1 MIKFDNISKIYDGN
15 EQYALKDINIDIK
28 KGEFVFLVGPS
39 GAGKS
44 TFLKLILKDFNP
56 TYGTLFL
63 NEINVN
69 KLKNNEIQHL
79 RRRMGVVFQEFKLL
93 EGKTVFENVAFA
105 MEVLKRDSRT
115 IKKRVSYVLEIV
127 GLSDMEDRYPL
138 TMSGG
143 ERQRVAIARAIING
157 PEILICDEP
166 TGNLDPR
173 TSFGIMKL
181 LENINTIG
189 TTIVMATHDKQI
201 VDAFNKRVLI
211 LEDGIIKGDRQG
223 GYFLLRM
230 FLNFVRDAYII

>member
-1 MIKFDNISKIYDGN
+1 MIKFDKISKIYDGN
-15 EQYALKDINIDIK
+15 EQYSLKDIDINIK

-44 TFLKLILKDFNP
+44 TFLRLILKDFNP

-105 MEVLKRDSRT
+105 MEVLKRDTRT

-127 GLSDMEDRYPL
+127 GLNGMEDRYPL

-181 LENINTIG
+181 LENINTLG
-189 TTIVMATHDKQI
+189 TTIIMATHDKQV

-211 LEDGIIKGDRQG
+211 LENGVIKGDRQG
-223 GYFLLRM
+223 GYF
-230 FLNFVRDAYII
+230 Y

>member
-1 MIKFDNISKIYDGN
+1 MIKFDNISKVYDDN
-15 EQYALKDINIDIK
+15 ARYALKDINVRIK

-63 NEINVN
+63 NELNVN
-69 KLKNNEIQHL
+69 NLKNNEIQHL

-127 GLSDMEDRYPL
+127 GLNRMEDRYPL

-181 LENINTIG
+181 LENINALG
-189 TTIVMATHDKQI
+189 TTVIMATHDKQV
-201 VDAFNKRVLI
+201 VDSFNKRVLI
-211 LEDGIIKGDRQG
+211 LEEGIIKGDRQG
-223 GYFLLRM
+223 GYF
-230 FLNFVRDAYII
+230 Y

>member
-1 MIKFDNISKIYDGN
+1 MIKFDNISKVYNDSD
-15 EQYALKDINIDIK
+15 QYALKDINIYIK

-44 TFLKLILKDFNP
+44 TFLRLILKDFNP
-56 TYGTLFL
+56 TYGTLYL
-63 NEINVN
+63 NEVDVN

-105 MEVLKRDSRT
+105 MEVLKRDSKT

-127 GLSDMEDRYPL
+127 GLNGMEDRYPQ

-181 LENINTIG
+181 LENINTLG
-189 TTIVMATHDKQI
+189 TTIIMATHDKQV
-201 VDAFNKRVLI
+201 VDSFNKRVLI
-211 LEDGIIKGDRQG
+211 LENGVIRGDRQG
-223 GYFLLRM
+223 GYF
-230 FLNFVRDAYII
+230 Y

>member
-1 MIKFDNISKIYDGN
+1 MIRFDNVSKIYN
-15 EQYALKDINIDIK
+15 EQQYALRDVNLHIT

-44 TFLKLILKDFNP
+44 TFLRLILKDFNP
-56 TYGTLFL
+56 TLGTLYL
-63 NEINVN
+63 NEADVGH
-69 KLKNNEIQHL
+69 LKGSDIQRL
-79 RRRMGVVFQEFKLL
+79 RRRMGVVFQDFKLL

-127 GLSDMEDRYPL
+127 GLDGMEERYPV

-181 LENINTIG
+181 LENINTLG
-189 TTIVMATHDKQI
+189 TTIVMATHDKQV
-201 VDAFNKRVLI
+201 VDAFNKRVVI
-211 LEDGIIKGDRQG
+211 LEDGIIKGDRNG
-223 GYFLLRM
+223 GYF
-230 FLNFVRDAYII
+230 Y

>member
-1 MIKFDNISKIYDGN
+1 MIKFDNISKVYDGN
-15 EQYALKDINIDIK
+15 EQYALKDVNIHIK

-44 TFLKLILKDFNP
+44 TFLRLILKDFNP
-56 TYGTLFL
+56 TYGKLYL
-63 NEINVN
+63 NEVDVN
-69 KLKNNEIQHL
+69 KLKNNEVQHL

-127 GLSDMEDRYPL
+127 GLNGMEERYPQ

-181 LENINTIG
+181 LENINTLG
-189 TTIVMATHDKQI
+189 TTIIMATHDKQV
-201 VDAFNKRVLI
+201 VDCFNKRVLI
-211 LEDGIIKGDRQG
+211 LQDGVIRGDRQG
-223 GYFLLRM
+223 GYF
-230 FLNFVRDAYII
+230 Y

>member
-1 MIKFDNISKIYDGN
+1 MIKFDNISKVYDGN
-15 EQYALKDINIDIK
+15 EQYALKDVNIHIK

-44 TFLKLILKDFNP
+44 TFLRLILKDFNP
-56 TYGTLFL
+56 TYGKLYL
-63 NEINVN
+63 NEVDVN
-69 KLKNNEIQHL
+69 KLKNNEVQHL

-127 GLSDMEDRYPL
+127 GLNGMEERYPQ

-181 LENINTIG
+181 LENINTLG
-189 TTIVMATHDKQI
+189 TTIIMATHDKQV
-201 VDAFNKRVLI
+201 VDSFNKRVLI
-211 LEDGIIKGDRQG
+211 LQDGVIRGDRQG
-223 GYFLLRM
+223 GYF
-230 FLNFVRDAYII
+230 Y

>member
-1 MIKFDNISKIYDGN
+1 MIKFDNISKVYNDSDH
-15 EQYALKDINIDIK
+15 YALKDINIYIK

-44 TFLKLILKDFNP
+44 TFLRLILKDFNP
-56 TYGTLFL
+56 TYGTLYL
-63 NEINVN
+63 NEVDVN

-105 MEVLKRDSRT
+105 MEVLKRDSKT

-127 GLSDMEDRYPL
+127 GLNGMEDRYPQ

-181 LENINTIG
+181 LENINTLG
-189 TTIVMATHDKQI
+189 TTIIMATHDKQV
-201 VDAFNKRVLI
+201 VDSFNKRVLI
-211 LEDGIIKGDRQG
+211 LENGVIRGDRQG
-223 GYFLLRM
+223 GYF
-230 FLNFVRDAYII
+230 Y

>member
-1 MIKFDNISKIYDGN
+1 MIKFDKISKIYDGN
-15 EQYALKDINIDIK
+15 EQYSLKDIDINIK

-44 TFLKLILKDFNP
+44 TFLRLILKDFNP

-127 GLSDMEDRYPL
+127 GLNGMEDRYPL

-181 LENINTIG
+181 LENINTLG
-189 TTIVMATHDKQI
+189 TTIIMATHDKQV

-211 LEDGIIKGDRQG
+211 LENGVIKGDRQG
-223 GYFLLRM
+223 GYF
-230 FLNFVRDAYII
+230 Y

>member
-1 MIKFDNISKIYDGN
+1 MIKFDNVSKAYDGN
-15 EQYALKDINIDIK
+15 EQYALKDVNIHIK

-44 TFLKLILKDFNP
+44 TFLRLILKDFNP
-56 TYGTLFL
+56 TYGKLYL
-63 NEINVN
+63 NEVDVN
-69 KLKNNEIQHL
+69 KLKNNEVQHL

-127 GLSDMEDRYPL
+127 GLNGMEDRYPQ

-181 LENINTIG
+181 LENINTLG
-189 TTIVMATHDKQI
+189 TTIIMATHDKQV
-201 VDAFNKRVLI
+201 VDSFNKRVLI
-211 LEDGIIKGDRQG
+211 LQDGVIRGDRQG
-223 GYFLLRM
+223 GYF
-230 FLNFVRDAYII
+230 Y

>member
-1 MIKFDNISKIYDGN
+1 MIKFDNISKVYDGN
-15 EQYALKDINIDIK
+15 EQYALKDINIHIK
-28 KGEFVFLVGPS
+28 KGEFVFIVGPS

-44 TFLKLILKDFNP
+44 TFLRLILKDFNP
-56 TYGTLFL
+56 TYGTLYL
-63 NEINVN
+63 NEVDVN
-69 KLKNNEIQHL
+69 KLKINEIQHL

-105 MEVLKRDSRT
+105 MEVLKRDNRT

-127 GLSDMEDRYPL
+127 GLNGMEERYPL

-181 LENINTIG
+181 LENINTLG
-189 TTIVMATHDKQI
+189 TTIIMATHDKQV

-211 LEDGIIKGDRQG
+211 LEGGVIRGDRQG
-223 GYFLLRM
+223 GYF
-230 FLNFVRDAYII
+230 Y